1 VRLGFILLA
10 GVTGGALA
18 AASEPIVTLRPPE
31 ELKLKPAEARDA
43 ALEITIRDGFHIQ
56 ANPAANEFLIPLTI
70 AVETTEAL
78 STGAPRY
85 PPPSRYRLE
94 GTDEDLLVY
103 GGVMIVPVPVRALRS
118 TPPGLHT
125 LQGKVKYQACD
136 DRSCRPPATAAFEL
150 KIQVLP
156 ERAAK

>member
-1 VRLGFILLA
+1 MRLDSILLTV
-10 GVTGGALA
+10 VTGGVPA

-31 ELKLKPAEARDA
+31 ELTLKRGEARDA

-70 AVETTEAL
+70 GVEPTEAL
-78 STGAPRY
+78 SAGGPRY
-85 PPPSRYRLE
+85 PRPSRYRLE
-94 GTDEDLLVY
+94 GSNDELLVY
-103 GGVMIVPVPVRALRS
+103 GGVIKVPVPIRASRS

-125 LQGKVKYQACD
+125 LQGEVKYQACD
-136 DRSCRPPATAAFEL
+136 DRSCRPPATADFEL
-150 KIQVLP
+150 EIRVSP